1 MQSDTHT
8 ARPLSPSPVASGLH
22 RPTPSAQVEW
32 PARIPLIQNHFYEKL
47 TPPSSR
53 REAEINLKIHEH
65 CFNDFQ
71 LQIDIVDSQLAGIM
85 PENHSPDGFPFA
97 NEFTTSNQFNENK
110 IRELRDR
117 RQRLMSSLRFHGNAK
132 TIFWYCVEMM

>member
-1 MQSDTHT
+1 MQSEP
-8 ARPLSPSPVASGLH
+8 A
-22 RPTPSAQVEW
+22 EW

-53 REAEINLKIHEH
+53 KEAEINLKIHEH
-65 CFNDFQ
+65 CSNDFQ

-85 PENHSPDGFPFA
+85 PENHKPEGFPFA
-97 NEFTTSNQFNENK
+97 NEFSTDNQFNQNK